1 MGRVE
6 IERRERERHRDGE
19 ILRSRARYS
28 REVRLNMMFGDDD
41 DDDDDDESAGP
52 REREILEIFRD
63 DDNHDHA
70 AAAALHNSHK
80 NTRTKHTQQ
89 TLFFST

>member
-19 ILRSRARYS
+19 VLRSRARYS
-28 REVRLNMMFGDDD
+28 REVRLNVMFGDDVDD

-52 REREILEIFRD
+52 RERDSRD
-63 DDNHDHA
+63 IP
-70 AAAALHNSHK
+70 
-80 NTRTKHTQQ
+80 RR
-89 TLFFST
+89 

>member
-28 REVRLNMMFGDDD
+28 REVRLNVMFGD

-52 REREILEIFRD
+52 RERDIRD
-63 DDNHDHA
+63 IP
-70 AAAALHNSHK
+70 
-80 NTRTKHTQQ
+80 RR
-89 TLFFST
+89 

>member
-19 ILRSRARYS
+19 VLRSRARYS
-28 REVRLNMMFGDDD
+28 REVRLNMMFGGDD

-52 REREILEIFRD
+52 RERDIRD
-63 DDNHDHA
+63 IP
-70 AAAALHNSHK
+70 
-80 NTRTKHTQQ
+80 RR
-89 TLFFST
+89 

>member
-28 REVRLNMMFGDDD
+28 REVRLNVMFGDDVVD
-41 DDDDDDESAGP
+41 DDDDDDEIAGP
-52 REREILEIFRD
+52 RERDMRD
-63 DDNHDHA
+63 IP
-70 AAAALHNSHK
+70 
-80 NTRTKHTQQ
+80 RR
-89 TLFFST
+89 

>member
-1 MGRVE
+1 VE

-28 REVRLNMMFGDDD
+28 REVRLNVMFGD

-52 REREILEIFRD
+52 RERDIRD
-63 DDNHDHA
+63 IP
-70 AAAALHNSHK
+70 
-80 NTRTKHTQQ
+80 RR
-89 TLFFST
+89 

>member
-19 ILRSRARYS
+19 VLRSRARYS
-28 REVRLNMMFGDDD
+28 REVRLNMMFGGDD

-52 REREILEIFRD
+52 R
-63 DDNHDHA
+63 
-70 AAAALHNSHK
+70 
-80 NTRTKHTQQ
+80 
-89 TLFFST
+89 

>member
-28 REVRLNMMFGDDD
+28 REVRLNVMFGD

-52 REREILEIFRD
+52 RVRD
-63 DDNHDHA
+63 IRDIP
-70 AAAALHNSHK
+70 
-80 NTRTKHTQQ
+80 RR
-89 TLFFST
+89 

>member
-28 REVRLNMMFGDDD
+28 REVRLNVMFGD

-52 REREILEIFRD
+52 RERDSRD
-63 DDNHDHA
+63 IP
-70 AAAALHNSHK
+70 
-80 NTRTKHTQQ
+80 RR
-89 TLFFST
+89 

>member
-19 ILRSRARYS
+19 VLRSRARYS
-28 REVRLNMMFGDDD
+28 REVRLNVMFGD

-52 REREILEIFRD
+52 RERDIIDIPR
-63 DDNHDHA
+63 
-70 AAAALHNSHK
+70 
-80 NTRTKHTQQ
+80 R
-89 TLFFST
+89 

>member
-28 REVRLNMMFGDDD
+28 REVRLNVMFG

-52 REREILEIFRD
+52 RERDIRD
-63 DDNHDHA
+63 IP
-70 AAAALHNSHK
+70 
-80 NTRTKHTQQ
+80 RR
-89 TLFFST
+89 

>member
-19 ILRSRARYS
+19 VLRSRARYS
-28 REVRLNMMFGDDD
+28 REVRLNVMFGD

-52 REREILEIFRD
+52 RERDIRD
-63 DDNHDHA
+63 IP
-70 AAAALHNSHK
+70 
-80 NTRTKHTQQ
+80 RR
-89 TLFFST
+89 

>member
-1 MGRVE
+1 VE

-28 REVRLNMMFGDDD
+28 REVRLNVMFGV

-52 REREILEIFRD
+52 RERDIRD
-63 DDNHDHA
+63 IP
-70 AAAALHNSHK
+70 
-80 NTRTKHTQQ
+80 RR
-89 TLFFST
+89 